1 MDKYTIPQHLDTPF
15 KIILWTWDEVAAF
28 CVPFFTLF
36 LILNAPLTGVC
47 VGGLFVLLLKKLK
60 GEEGHY
66 FLAHLAYWHLPPFV
80 RYRATPPSYI
90 REILG

>member
-1 MDKYTIPQHLDTPF
+1 MDKYYLPQTLDAPF
-15 KIILWTWDEVAAF
+15 KIILWTWDEAVAF
-28 CVPFFTLF
+28 SIPFFSLF
-36 LILNAPLTGVC
+36 LLMNAPVIGVA
-47 VGGLFVLLLKKLK
+47 VGIFMVVLLKRIK

-80 RYRATPPSYI
+80 RYKATPPSYI